1 MLVMLVNHDWSW
13 RVSHSCSVRRSS
25 SPGPEPSWHEPL
37 SWWRPV
43 QHTASCPG
51 LCPRFLSRFIILACW
66 NRFGKVIIAD
76 NTDH

>member
-1 MLVMLVNHDWSW
+1 MLVMLVTHDWSW
-13 RVSHSCSVRRSS
+13 RVSHSCSVRCSS
-25 SPGPEPSWHEPL
+25 SPGPEPSWHE
-37 SWWRPV
+37 RPV
-43 QHTASCPG
+43 PPPSCPG